1 MFNGSPALTVPF
13 KTLWIIGASTGIGRD
28 TALAF
33 ARAGVKVAASA
44 RRPDLLNALVAEG
57 GGNISA
63 FPLDVGDAKD
73 VAQVADAVRAQL
85 VEIDAMLFAA
95 ATWNNDKTSQAK
107 ASVVSPVFEVNVF
120 GALRVIEAILPR
132 MKLRRQGRIVLIS
145 SVAGFRG
152 LPRALAYGASKAALT
167 HIAEALRFECKP
179 LGITVQVVHPGFVK
193 TPLTDKNDFKMPF
206 LMSAESAAA
215 RMVAGM
221 SHDGFEISFPRR
233 FTYMLKLL
241 RLLPYRLYFA
251 LVGRATTG
259 L

>member
-1 MFNGSPALTVPF
+1 LLLDSSVSIPF
-13 KTLWIIGASTGIGRD
+13 KNIWVVGASTGIGRD

-44 RRPDLLNALVAEG
+44 RRPELLEALVAEG
-57 GGNISA
+57 SGNIKA
-63 FPLDVGDAKD
+63 FPLDVTDAAN
-73 VAQVADAVRAQL
+73 VAQVTAQVRDHFG
-85 VEIDAMLFAA
+85 EIDAVLYAA
-95 ATWNNDKTSQAK
+95 ATWNNDQGSQAR
-107 ASVVSPVFEVNVF
+107 VSAVAPMFEVNVY
-120 GALRVIEAILPR
+120 GALRVIEAVLPR
-132 MKLRRQGRIVLIS
+132 MKVRRAGRFVLIS

-167 HIAEALRFECKP
+167 HIAECLRFECDP
-179 LGITVQVVHPGFVK
+179 LGVTIQVVHPGFVK

-206 LMSAESAAA
+206 LMSAEAAAA

-221 SHDGFEISFPRR
+221 CGTQFEITYPKR

-251 LVGRATTG
+251 LVGKATAN

>member
-1 MFNGSPALTVPF
+1 MHHGRPALTIPF
-13 KTLWIIGASTGIGRD
+13 KTLWIVGASTGIGRD

-44 RRPDLLNALVAEG
+44 RRPELLDALVAEG
-57 GGNISA
+57 GGNITG
-63 FPLDVGDAKD
+63 FPLDVGNSEE
-73 VAQVADAVRAQL
+73 VAQVAAAVRTHL
-85 VEIDAMLFAA
+85 GEIDAMLFAA

-107 ASVVSPVFEVNVF
+107 VAAISPVFEVNVF
-120 GALRVIEAILPR
+120 GALRVIEAILPG
-132 MKLRRQGRIVLIS
+132 MKDRQKGRIVLIS

-152 LPRALAYGASKAALT
+152 LPRAMAYGASKAALT
-167 HIAEALRFECKP
+167 HIAEGLFFECQP

-206 LMSAESAAA
+206 LMSAEAAAA
-215 RMVAGM
+215 RLVAGM
-221 SHDGFEISFPRR
+221 SHDGFEITFPRR
-233 FTYMLKLL
+233 FTYLLKLL

-251 LVGRATTG
+251 LVGRATSN